1 MNIEANVLLGKR
13 EEFYFEFCRNFQI
26 YWILEDKIDQR
37 KSKFFAIGTMLLK
50 ILEPTTYGLEY
61 NSTYQIEYLCMC

>member
-26 YWILEDKIDQR
+26 YWILVDKIDQLKYNR
-37 KSKFFAIGTMLLK
+37 NNALENIGA
-50 ILEPTTYGLEY
+50 
-61 NSTYQIEYLCMC
+61 NYLWP